1 MKNSNFPSVL
11 EAVCD
16 IMLSS
21 DHEPD
26 QDGASR
32 IRRLGEGDHDGDLAT
47 CLGEYQS
54 MASPGTI
61 RLFCEPLSTLAFGA
75 WKDLTETGLAHS
87 DDKDALRNTCRIVA
101 GKTYFHEQLH
111 FMWDFAGHCK
121 MFDPKHAHDFNTEEA
136 LATAWSWYCCHE
148 YGRHIWGSNQSAAEA
163 VIRFC
168 FDQIDSA
175 SYRNWKNHA
184 HGCFFETTFAEHF
197 NLQAFDCPEIDDP
210 RNRISAFLKQV
221 ASQGALCNFEILD
234 QRHGKL
240 HSTYEGNPS
249 AFADWDLDAV
259 LHTPNNC
266 YPKPKCD
273 FREIP
278 KYSHSHDEDI
288 QSHLLLCSTSLEA
301 EDVFICHRNDLKSLD
316 FMHKA
321 IMDRSI
327 KWKRLCL
334 RHNTPPTSRIVMLTE
349 LSSLESV
356 FIDPLPLQK
365 IVDNHITPS
374 LERDIFSFQEELTE
388 HKFDY

>member
-1 MKNSNFPSVL
+1 MKNRNFPSVL

-61 RLFCEPLSTLAFGA
+61 RLFCEPLRTLAFGA

-121 MFDPKHAHDFNTEEA
+121 MLDPTHAYDFNTEEA

-175 SYRNWKNHA
+175 GYRNWKNHA
-184 HGCFFETTFAEHF
+184 HGCFFETTFAEYF
-197 NLQAFDCPEIDDP
+197 NLQAFDCPDIDDP

-221 ASQGALCNFEILD
+221 ATQGALCNFEILA

-240 HSTYEGNPS
+240 HLAHEGGPS
-249 AFADWDLDAV
+249 AFADWDLDSV

-266 YPKPKCD
+266 YPKPQD
-273 FREIP
+273 T
-278 KYSHSHDEDI
+278 ED
-288 QSHLLLCSTSLEA
+288 LFL
-301 EDVFICHRNDLKSLD
+301 CHRNDLENLD
-316 FMHKA
+316 FMLEA
-321 IMDRSI
+321 IRDRLI
-327 KWKRLCL
+327 KCKRFCL
-334 RHNTPPTSRIVMLTE
+334 RHNMPLMPNILKLIE
-349 LSSLESV
+349 IKSLESI
-356 FIDPLPLQK
+356 FIDPIPLQK
-365 IVDNHITPS
+365 IVDIHINPTS
-374 LERDIFSFQEELTE
+374 ERNIFAFQSDLAD